1 MKKKKRNNW
10 PLIVTILAFTISL
23 LFSFMSESIMPKVG
37 IIVGIMILI
46 LFIFIGIIFD
56 MIGVAVTSSNEEPLH
71 AMSSKKIKGAKK
83 AVSFKKN
90 ADKVS
95 SFCNDVI
102 GDICGIISGSAGV
115 SVARGLAS
123 TFGDAKWKFEA
134 GAAHRDERDL
144 PGVPQQR
151 GDEKGIDGLGEGR
164 GMKIEDIK
172 NVAVFFNLSGKT
184 VALRMDAEQ
193 KRIVALLALN
203 TTDARAELI
212 EVPHM
217 TLPADPAMQEAAQ

>member
-23 LFSFMSESIMPKVG
+23 LFSFMSESVMPKVG

-115 SVARGLAS
+115 SVAKGLAS
-123 TFGDAKWKFEA
+123 TFNLNTGLIVTALIAALTIGGKAFCKRIAIDNNHKIVYMTAKVISKFE
-134 GAAHRDERDL
+134 
-144 PGVPQQR
+144 
-151 GDEKGIDGLGEGR
+151 K
-164 GMKIEDIK
+164 KK
-172 NVAVFFNLSGKT
+172 K
-184 VALRMDAEQ
+184 
-193 KRIVALLALN
+193 
-203 TTDARAELI
+203 
-212 EVPHM
+212 
-217 TLPADPAMQEAAQ
+217 

>member
-23 LFSFMSESIMPKVG
+23 LFSFMSESVMPKVG

-115 SVARGLAS
+115 SVAKGLAS
-123 TFGDAKWKFEA
+123 TFNLKYFLYWSNCN
-134 GAAHRDERDL
+134 
-144 PGVPQQR
+144 
-151 GDEKGIDGLGEGR
+151 GLNSG
-164 GMKIEDIK
+164 
-172 NVAVFFNLSGKT
+172 FNYW
-184 VALRMDAEQ
+184 R
-193 KRIVALLALN
+193 
-203 TTDARAELI
+203 
-212 EVPHM
+212 
-217 TLPADPAMQEAAQ
+217 

>member
-23 LFSFMSESIMPKVG
+23 LFSFMSESVMPKVG

-102 GDICGIISGSAGV
+102 GDICGIVSGSAGV
-115 SVARGLAS
+115 TISTSLSEKLNTSVLYTGLVITAL
-123 TFGDAKWKFEA
+123 T
-134 GAAHRDERDL
+134 AAL
-144 PGVPQQR
+144 TIG
-151 GDEKGIDGLGEGR
+151 GKAFFKSIA
-164 GMKIEDIK
+164 IK
-172 NVAVFFNLSGKT
+172 NSN
-184 VALRMDAEQ
+184 Q
-193 KRIVALLALN
+193 IV
-203 TTDARAELI
+203 
-212 EVPHM
+212 HM
-217 TLPADPAMQEAAQ
+217 TSKVLSIFEKKKK

>member
-23 LFSFMSESIMPKVG
+23 LFSFMSESVMPKVG

-115 SVARGLAS
+115 SVAKGLAS
-123 TFGDAKWKFEA
+123 TFNLNIFYTGLIVTALIAALTIGVKAFCKRIAIDNNHKIVYMTAKVISKFE
-134 GAAHRDERDL
+134 
-144 PGVPQQR
+144 
-151 GDEKGIDGLGEGR
+151 K
-164 GMKIEDIK
+164 KK
-172 NVAVFFNLSGKT
+172 K
-184 VALRMDAEQ
+184 
-193 KRIVALLALN
+193 
-203 TTDARAELI
+203 
-212 EVPHM
+212 
-217 TLPADPAMQEAAQ
+217 